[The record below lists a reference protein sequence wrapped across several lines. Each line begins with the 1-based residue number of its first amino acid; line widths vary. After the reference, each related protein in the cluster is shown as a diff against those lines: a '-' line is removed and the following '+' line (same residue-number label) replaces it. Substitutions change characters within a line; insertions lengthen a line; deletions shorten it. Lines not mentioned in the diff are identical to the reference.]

1 MTAREAVIK
10 AMTSEFASLPKSG
23 HAEAHILSANTAL
36 CRITPAGKQALK
48 DSK

>member
-10 AMTSEFASLPKSG
+10 AMTSEFASLSKSG
-23 HAEAHILSANTAL
+23 HAEAHIFSANTAL
-36 CRITPAGKQALK
+36 CRITPAGRKALK